1 VMQPSVPVVVSKT
14 YDLTLWMLPK
24 LAKFPRDQRFL
35 LGDRIENM
43 LLDILEDLID
53 ATYTKE
59 KVNILKKA
67 NLRLEKLRF
76 LVRLSSDM
84 RFINLTSYEFAGRGI
99 DEVGRM
105 VGGWISSRGGSASG
119 GKAS

>member
-1 VMQPSVPVVVSKT
+1 MMMQPSVPVVVSKT

-59 KVNILKKA
+59 KVNILKRT

-105 VGGWISSRGGSASG
+105 VGGWIKGY
-119 GKAS
+119 

>member
-1 VMQPSVPVVVSKT
+1 
-14 YDLTLWMLPK
+14 MLPK

-59 KVNILKKA
+59 KVNILKRT

-76 LVRLSSDM
+76 LIRLSSDM
-84 RFINLTSYEFAGRGI
+84 RFINLGSYEFSSRGI

-105 VGGWISSRGGSASG
+105 VGGWIKGC
-119 GKAS
+119 